1 MHGGA
6 AGSGAPMGNKN
17 AWKHGLYEAETREVL
32 RRLRALLRDA
42 KEMIEQ
48 V

>member
-6 AGSGAPMGNKN
+6 AGSGAPAGNKN
-17 AWKHGLYEAETREVL
+17 AWKHGLYEVDTREVL
-32 RRLRALLRDA
+32 RQLRALLRDA
-42 KEMIEQ
+42 KEVVEL